1 MGAKHLTRKNY
12 KEHRSLKSNK
22 TLKQLVLLSLKSSQK
37 EGLYFNQIKESLKKS
52 INLNVSNYILKLTL
66 QQLLASKHVEK
77 SNKVYKL
84 SGKKFNRKKKVTKS
98 KLSRKTRKRVLKQA
112 KHTRSAM
119 KATVGAIIQ
128 RKYQVLEKVIMKAMR
143 KLKRDA
149 DKNKTR
155 KGFVFNQIKA
165 EVKRISKGKKIRN
178 VVLIKALENL
188 RSEGKVLLRK
198 GRNYLPKN
206 HKKTVNKKKPVK
218 RNKPKKTKRK
228 SSKKVFKK
236 KKSPVKNE
244 VMVTRGMVQKKSVK
258 VLDPRKSLAPALVAD
273 LIKEAQQE
281 SIKELKETSTSSSS
295 SSE

>member
-1 MGAKHLTRKNY
+1 MGAQKHLTRKNY

-52 INLNVSNYILKLTL
+52 INVDVSNYILKLTL
-66 QQLLASKHVEK
+66 QQLLASNHITK
-77 SNKVYKL
+77 SNKIYKL
-84 SGKKFNRKKKVTKS
+84 TDKKFNRKKKITKS
-98 KLSRKTRKRVLKQA
+98 KMSRKTRKQVMKQA
-112 KHTRSAM
+112 KTTRSAM

-128 RKYQVLEKVIMKAMR
+128 RKYKVLEKVIMKAMR

-165 EVKRISKGKKIRN
+165 EVKRISKGKKLRN

-206 HKKTVNKKKPVK
+206 HKKVANKKKPAK
-218 RNKPKKTKRK
+218 KNKPKKTKNRK
-228 SSKKVFKK
+228 TSKKISKK
-236 KKSPVKNE
+236 KKNKTPVKNQ
-244 VMVTRGMVQKKSVK
+244 VMMTRGMLQKKSFKIVSN
-258 VLDPRKSLAPALVAD
+258 V
-273 LIKEAQQE
+273 IKEAKQE
-281 SIKELKETSTSSSS
+281 SINELKETS

>member
-1 MGAKHLTRKNY
+1 MGKKNLTRKNY

-52 INLNVSNYILKLTL
+52 INIHASNYILKLTL
-66 QQLLASKHVEK
+66 QQLLASSHIEK
-77 SNKVYKL
+77 SNKIYKL
-84 SGKKFNRKKKVTKS
+84 TGKKFNRKKKVTNS
-98 KLSRKTRKRVLKQA
+98 KLSRKSRKQVLKQA
-112 KHTRSAM
+112 KNTRTAM
-119 KATVGAIIQ
+119 KATVGSIIQ
-128 RKYQVLEKVIMKAMR
+128 RKYKVLEKVVMKAVR

-188 RSEGKVLLRK
+188 RSEGKILLKK
-198 GRNYLPKN
+198 GRNYLPKKQQKN
-206 HKKTVNKKKPVK
+206 NKKKHAA
-218 RNKPKKTKRK
+218 KPKKTKRK
-228 SSKKVFKK
+228 TSSKKKVPTKK
-236 KKSPVKNE
+236 EVKSKRMKKEEAS
-244 VMVTRGMVQKKSVK
+244 VMTTRGMLQ
-258 VLDPRKSLAPALVAD
+258 RKSNKIVAD
-273 LIKEAQQE
+273 VIKEAKQE
-281 SIKELKETSTSSSS
+281 SINELKETS

>member
-1 MGAKHLTRKNY
+1 MGKKNLTRKNY

-52 INLNVSNYILKLTL
+52 INIHVSNYILKLTL
-66 QQLLASKHVEK
+66 QQLLSSNHIKK

-84 SGKKFNRKKKVTKS
+84 TGKKFNRKKKVTKS
-98 KLSRKTRKRVLKQA
+98 KMSRKTRKQVMKQA
-112 KHTRSAM
+112 KNTRTAM
-119 KATVGAIIQ
+119 KATVGAIVQ
-128 RKYQVLEKVIMKAMR
+128 RKYKVLEKVIMKAVR

-188 RSEGKVLLRK
+188 RSEGKILLRK
-198 GRNYLPKN
+198 GRNYLPKMQQKN
-206 HKKTVNKKKPVK
+206 NKKKHAS
-218 RNKPKKTKRK
+218 KPKKTKRK
-228 SSKKVFKK
+228 TSSKKKIPKK
-236 KKSPVKNE
+236 KESKSKREKRERAAPA
-244 VMVTRGMVQKKSVK
+244 MTTRGMLQKKS
-258 VLDPRKSLAPALVAD
+258 
-273 LIKEAQQE
+273 IKIVTDVINEAKKE
-281 SIKELKETSTSSSS
+281 SINELKETSS